1 MRVVCQ
7 NNNNAVL
14 RMFPVNN
21 NDNTPRLAPPLQPR
35 RFEMF
40 IDGRWTQ
47 GSATTQVTRYSPSH
61 EVPVSVYPAAG
72 VDDVQQAVAAARRAF
87 DHGAWARSSG
97 ALRAGVLLRTAAL
110 IRQHSEAL
118 ALQETFET
126 GKPISQARSEVLG
139 AAGIWEYAAGQAQ
152 ALHGDSFNNLGDSL
166 LGLVTREPVGVVGL
180 ITPWNF
186 PFFILAE
193 RLPFI
198 LASGC
203 TVVAKPSELTS
214 GTTLMLAGLMQEAG
228 LPDGVLNV
236 LTGPGAVLGQA
247 ISAHADI
254 DMVSFTGSTEV
265 GRLTMA
271 AATGNMK
278 KVGLELGGK
287 NPQVVFADADL
298 DAAADAIVF
307 GICFNAG
314 QCCVSGSRLI
324 VERSVEQALT
334 EKICAL
340 LDRVRIGDPLH
351 EGTQIGSIT
360 EARHLERVLGYIEQG
375 RREGARLLR
384 GGQRIESPTGMYLQ
398 PTVFAD
404 VTPQMVIAREE
415 IFGPVLTIT
424 AFDSFEQAMALAND
438 TPFGLA
444 ASLWSRN
451 LETALQATRQIKA
464 GRVWVN
470 TTIAG
475 GPELPSGGFK
485 QSGIGREAGRYGVE
499 EYTELK
505 SVHVQLGARTPW
517 VSA

>member
-1 MRVVCQ
+1 M
-7 NNNNAVL
+7 
-14 RMFPVNN
+14 NN
-21 NDNTPRLAPPLQPR
+21 NDNTPRLELPRQPR
-35 RFEMF
+35 HFDMF
-40 IDGRWTQ
+40 IDGQWTQ
-47 GSATTQVTRYSPSH
+47 GSALKQVTRYSPSH
-61 EVPVSVYPAAG
+61 EVPVSVYPSGG
-72 VDDVQQAVAAARRAF
+72 VADVEQAVNAARQAF
-87 DHGAWARSSG
+87 DHGPWVRSG
-97 ALRAGVLLRTAAL
+97 AAFRATVLLRTAEL

-118 ALQETFET
+118 ALCETLET
-126 GKPISQARSEVLG
+126 GKPISQSRGEVLG
-139 AAGIWEYAAGQAQ
+139 AAGIWEYAAGQAR
-152 ALHGDSFNNLGDSL
+152 ALHGDTFNNLGDSL

-214 GTTLMLAGLMQEAG
+214 GTTLMLAGLMKEAG

-236 LTGPGAVLGQA
+236 LTGPGSVLGQA
-247 ISAHADI
+247 ISEHADI

-265 GRLTMA
+265 GRLTLA
-271 AATGNMK
+271 AAAGNMK

-324 VERSVEQALT
+324 VQRGVERALT
-334 EKICAL
+334 DKICAL
-340 LDRVRIGDPLH
+340 LDKVRIGDPL
-351 EGTQIGSIT
+351 EPGTQVGSIT
-360 EARHLERVLGYIEQG
+360 EARHLDRVLGYIAQG
-375 RREGARLLR
+375 HEEGARLVY
-384 GGQRIESPTGMYLQ
+384 GGQRIASPTGLYLQ

-404 VTPQMVIAREE
+404 VSAHMVIAREE

-424 AFDSFEQAMALAND
+424 AFDDFDQAMALAND

-444 ASLWSRN
+444 ASIWSRD
-451 LETALQATRQIKA
+451 LETSLQAMRRIKA

-485 QSGIGREAGRYGVE
+485 QSGIGRETGRYGVE

-505 SVHVQLGARTPW
+505 SVHVQMGPRTPW

>member
-1 MRVVCQ
+1 M
-7 NNNNAVL
+7 
-14 RMFPVNN
+14 NN
-21 NDNTPRLAPPLQPR
+21 NDNTQRLALPAQPR
-35 RFEMF
+35 QFEMF
-40 IDGRWTQ
+40 IDGQWTR
-47 GSATTQVTRYSPSH
+47 GAALKQVTRSSPAH
-61 EVPVSVYPAAG
+61 QVPVSVYQSG
-72 VDDVQQAVAAARRAF
+72 TLDDVEQAVAAARRAF
-87 DHGAWARSSG
+87 DHGPWAKSG
-97 ALRAGVLLRTAAL
+97 GAYRAGVLLRTAEL

-118 ALQETFET
+118 ALCETLET
-126 GKPISQARSEVLG
+126 GKPISQSRGEVLG
-139 AAGIWEYAAGQAQ
+139 AADIWEYAAGQAR
-152 ALHGDSFNNLGDSL
+152 ALHGDAFNNLGDSL

-214 GTTLMLAGLMQEAG
+214 GTTLMLAELMQEAG
-228 LPDGVLNV
+228 LPQGVLNV
-236 LTGPGAVLGQA
+236 LTGSGSLLGQA
-247 ISAHADI
+247 ISEHAEI

-271 AATGNMK
+271 AAAGNMK
-278 KVGLELGGK
+278 KLGLELGGK

-314 QCCVSGSRLI
+314 QCCVSGSRLL

-334 EKICAL
+334 EKVCAL
-340 LDRVRIGDPLH
+340 IGKVRIGEPLE
-351 EGTQIGSIT
+351 EGTQVGSIT

-375 RREGARLLR
+375 RREGARVVC
-384 GGQRIESPTGMYLQ
+384 GGQRIESATGMYLQ

-424 AFDSFEQAMALAND
+424 AFDDFEHAMALAND

-444 ASLWSRN
+444 ASIWSRD
-451 LETALQATRQIKA
+451 LQTALQAMRQIKA

-485 QSGIGREAGRYGVE
+485 QSGIGRETGRYGVE

-505 SVHVQLGARTPW
+505 SVHVQMGARTPW
-517 VSA
+517 VNA